1 MFRSQSGEVPAWG
14 NPHTFEVVA
23 SGTKPITYKWYRGD
37 DLVQGGT
44 QSALRLSELKEQD
57 AGDYHVV
64 VSNQTGTEASDAA
77 TLFVVVPP
85 AITQL
90 TDQVSVVE
98 GDTLKLTVTAVG
110 ADQYQ
115 WYYDKNKDGII
126 QLAVRDKFG
135 KLIEPGE
142 LIEFAITSVLTIAK
156 VKPSDAGE
164 YALEVINSAGA
175 GLVKITVIVNQP
187 ARIVTQPK
195 EGSAVLGESF
205 TFEVVASGDAPI
217 IYEWYHDGAL
227 KNDSTGSSLILSEL
241 AVTDSGD
248 YHVVVSNEIM
258 AKSGDLVQFGIET
271 SDTVTFEVLLP
282 PTITGLTKLKEGS
295 APDLSATAE
304 VTGDEE
310 EPTIY
315 TWSQDGVL
323 LQGDNVEL
331 TVTVTGTEPISY
343 QWYHGEELVE
353 GGTEST
359 LRLTDVQG
367 EDSGDYHVMVSN
379 QLETVFSEVI
389 TLSVVPPPVVTELAG
404 SINVVEGE
412 GVELTVT
419 AVGNAPLTYQWSKGE
434 EMIDGATAPTLDLGN
449 VKVSSK
455 ADYKLAI
462 SNAEGLAGS
471 VVITVG
477 LADPPVIVT
486 QPVGGSANLDEA
498 FTFQVVAEGFGPMEY
513 EWHHDGAVVDEATES
528 FLQLTNVQA
537 EDAGDYH
544 VVVTNIA
551 GEVTSDTVTL
561 ELVLPPEITQLTKLK
576 EGPAVDLSATAE
588 VTGEEAEPTTYTWS
602 EEGALLEGGNVE
614 LTVTLT
620 GTEPISYQW
629 YHGEEL
635 VEDGTESTLRL
646 TDVQGVDSGDYY
658 VMVSN
663 QLGTE
668 FSEVI
673 TLSVVPP
680 PVVTELTGSI
690 NVVEGEE
697 GIWS

>member
-1 MFRSQSGEVPAWG
+1 M
-14 NPHTFEVVA
+14 
-23 SGTKPITYKWYRGD
+23 
-37 DLVQGGT
+37 
-44 QSALRLSELKEQD
+44 
-57 AGDYHVV
+57 
-64 VSNQTGTEASDAA
+64 
-77 TLFVVVPP
+77 
-85 AITQL
+85 
-90 TDQVSVVE
+90 
-98 GDTLKLTVTAVG
+98 
-110 ADQYQ
+110 
-115 WYYDKNKDGII
+115 
-126 QLAVRDKFG
+126 
-135 KLIEPGE
+135 
-142 LIEFAITSVLTIAK
+142 
-156 VKPSDAGE
+156 
-164 YALEVINSAGA
+164 
-175 GLVKITVIVNQP
+175 
-187 ARIVTQPK
+187 
-195 EGSAVLGESF
+195 
-205 TFEVVASGDAPI
+205 
-217 IYEWYHDGAL
+217 
-227 KNDSTGSSLILSEL
+227 
-241 AVTDSGD
+241 
-248 YHVVVSNEIM
+248 
-258 AKSGDLVQFGIET
+258 
-271 SDTVTFEVLLP
+271 
-282 PTITGLTKLKEGS
+282 
-295 APDLSATAE
+295 
-304 VTGDEE
+304 TGDEE

-315 TWSQDGVL
+315 TWSEDGVL

-379 QLETVFSEVI
+379 QLGTVFSEVI

-434 EMIDGATAPTLDLGN
+434 EMIGGATAPTLDLGN
-449 VKVSSK
+449 VKVSSE

-471 VVITVG
+471 VVITVD

-513 EWHHDGAVVDEATES
+513 EWYHDGAVVGEATES

-576 EGPAVDLSATAE
+576 EGSAVDLSATAE
-588 VTGEEAEPTTYTWS
+588 VTGDEEEPTTYTWS
-602 EEGALLEGGNVE
+602 EEGVLLQGDNVE

-635 VEDGTESTLRL
+635 VEGGTESTLRL
-646 TDVQGVDSGDYY
+646 TDVQGDDSGDYH

-668 FSEVI
+668 FSELI
-673 TLSVVPP
+673 TLSVVTPP
-680 PVVTELTGSI
+680 AITEVSGTISVLEGNSVELSVAAVADANEAPSDIVNYFDNDLVAYYPLEDGDGLTVSDVKGNNDGTINGNVTWSTGKFNGGLVFNRTAADGSLTGPTYENGWVSVDGFARRHRCKRVTKTTMI
-690 NVVEGEE
+690 LIPFSAWAKWAPPAGGSATWGYVIWGSNTTPSEAGNVMRVGVNNDAKTLFYPRK
-697 GIWS
+697 S